1 MVHTLKDTLNFQK
14 RDFNDNAPPNAKIIL
29 QKQPM
34 EQSTTSLSGYQ
45 KLAVGLLALT
55 QFTVVL
61 DFMVMSPL
69 GDSLIKSLKITPVQF
84 GWVVSSYAFSAGV
97 SGLLTAG
104 FADRFDRKKLL
115 LFFYIGFIVGTLFC
129 GLANSYEAIIAARI
143 LTGLFGGVIGS
154 ISMAIITD
162 LFTLQQRGR
171 VMGIVQMGFG
181 ASQVLGIPISLYLA
195 NIWGWKSPFMMIVGL
210 STLLALVIMQAM
222 KPVTKHLELQ
232 NDRNA
237 FSHLWHTV
245 AKRNYRIGFLATAL
259 LSIGGFM
266 MMPFGSVFAINNLH
280 VTPAQLPFI
289 FMVSGVGSLIIM
301 PLIGRLSDKVDKFK
315 LFSGASIWMVI
326 MILIYTNL
334 PAVPLW
340 MIILFNVLM
349 MMGIMSRMIPAT
361 TLTTAIPVMQ
371 DRGAFMSINSSLQQ
385 IAGGI
390 ASFVAGMIVVQKNNS
405 GPLEHYNTLGLVASG
420 ISILCIYMV
429 YRVSQLTIKTPI
441 PFPQN
446 EKV

>member
-1 MVHTLKDTLNFQK
+1 
-14 RDFNDNAPPNAKIIL
+14 
-29 QKQPM
+29 M
-34 EQSTTSLSGYQ
+34 EQAKTTSLSTYQ
-45 KLAVGLLALT
+45 KIVIALLALT

-69 GDSLIKSLKITPVQF
+69 GDLLMKSMTITPTQF
-84 GWVVSSYAFSAGV
+84 GLVVSSYAFSAGI

-104 FADRFDRKKLL
+104 FADRYDRKKLL

-129 GLANSYEAIIAARI
+129 GLATTYEAIIAARI
-143 LTGLFGGVIGS
+143 ITGLFGGVIGS

-162 LFTLQQRGR
+162 IFTLQQRGR

-195 NIWGWKSPFMMIVGL
+195 NIWGWKSPFIMIVGL
-210 STLLALVIMQAM
+210 STILALVIMQAM

-266 MMPFGSVFAINNLH
+266 MMPFGSVYAINNLK
-280 VTPAQLPFI
+280 VTPNQLPII
-289 FMVSGVGSLIIM
+289 FMVSGIGSLVIM
-301 PLIGRLSDKVDKFK
+301 PMIGRLSDKMDKFK
-315 LFSGASIWMVI
+315 LFMVASVWMVI
-326 MILIYTNL
+326 MILVYTNL
-334 PAVPLW
+334 PPIPLW
-340 MIILFNVLM
+340 MIIIFNVLM

-371 DRGAFMSINSSLQQ
+371 DRGAFMSINASLQQ
-385 IAGGI
+385 IAGGV
-390 ASFVAGMIVVQKNNS
+390 AAFVAGMIVVQKDNS
-405 GPLEHYNTLGLVASG
+405 SPLEHYNTLGIVAAA
-420 ISILCIYMV
+420 ISLLCIYMV
-429 YRVSQLTIKTPI
+429 YRVSQLAKKTPKQAPI
-441 PFPQN
+441 NQ
-446 EKV
+446 EV

>member
-1 MVHTLKDTLNFQK
+1 
-14 RDFNDNAPPNAKIIL
+14 
-29 QKQPM
+29 M
-34 EQSTTSLSGYQ
+34 EQAKATSLSSYQ
-45 KLAVGLLALT
+45 KVAVALLALT

-69 GDSLIKSLKITPVQF
+69 GDSLIKSLKITPAQF
-84 GWVVSSYAFSAGV
+84 GWVVSSYAFSAGI

-104 FADRFDRKKLL
+104 FADRFDRKRLL
-115 LFFYIGFIVGTLFC
+115 LFFYIGFIGGTLFC

-143 LTGLFGGVIGS
+143 ITGLFGGVIGS
-154 ISMAIITD
+154 VSMAIITD

-171 VMGIVQMGFG
+171 VMGFIQMGFG

-195 NIWGWKSPFMMIVGL
+195 NIWGWKSPFLMIVGL
-210 STLLALVIMQAM
+210 STLLALVIMQTM

-237 FSHLWHTV
+237 FMHLWHTV

-266 MMPFGSVFAINNLH
+266 MMPFGSVYAINNLK
-280 VTPAQLPFI
+280 VTPHQLPLI

-315 LFSGASIWMVI
+315 LFTIASVWMVI
-326 MILIYTNL
+326 MILVYTNL
-334 PAVPLW
+334 PPIPLW
-340 MIILFNVLM
+340 SIIIFNVLM

-385 IAGGI
+385 IAGGV
-390 ASFVAGMIVVQKNNS
+390 ASFSAGIIVYQKDNFS
-405 GPLEHYNTLGLVASG
+405 PLEHYNTLGIVASV
-420 ISILCIYMV
+420 ISLLCIYMV
-429 YRVSQLTIKTPI
+429 YRVSQLAKKAPRQAPI
-441 PFPQN
+441 NQA
-446 EKV
+446 V